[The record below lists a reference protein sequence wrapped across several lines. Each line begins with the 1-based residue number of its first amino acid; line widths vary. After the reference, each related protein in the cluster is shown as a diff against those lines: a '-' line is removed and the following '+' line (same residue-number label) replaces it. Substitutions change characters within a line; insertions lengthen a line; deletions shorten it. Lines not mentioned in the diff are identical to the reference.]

1 MLAQVPTP
9 DSKIELNITSF
20 FTLSHPLHCP
30 ICAKD
35 GMVTELLLQLM
46 EDEKIGYGFFM
57 LGFGW
62 GGTGGGCH
70 IFPICCSV
78 FVLLLIVLSGW
89 YMVIFV
95 SVSLFFFCFVCLLSL

>member
-1 MLAQVPTP
+1 MLTQVPTP

-35 GMVTELLLQLM
+35 DMVTELLLQLM
-46 EDEKIGYGFFM
+46 EDEKIGCGFFM

-62 GGTGGGCH
+62 GGQG
-70 IFPICCSV
+70 V
-78 FVLLLIVLSGW
+78 V
-89 YMVIFV
+89 VIFFLYV
-95 SVSLFFFCFVCLLSL
+95 ALFLCCC